1 MPKICVFVSVNVHVS
16 ILHEKHQNR
25 RKSLKRARDLEK
37 RQRSYQGIIS
47 LEEKPK
53 NDLYSTKVQSMTKK
67 TYDQSLKLCQ
77 AKSFKIELIDNISP
91 LKPLETESTSILQV
105 TSSSFYYLMHLL
117 ACLRIEGTSI
127 LNVKV

>member
-1 MPKICVFVSVNVHVS
+1 MPKICVFVSVNVQVR

-25 RKSLKRARDLEK
+25 RKSFKRARELEE

-67 TYDQSLKLCQ
+67 TYDQSLKLYQ
-77 AKSFKIELIDNISP
+77 AKSFKIELIDNKSP
-91 LKPLETESTSILQV
+91 FEAFGIGVDIYPPSYKLVFYVLSIF
-105 TSSSFYYLMHLL
+105 SSLYNSSRVW
-117 ACLRIEGTSI
+117 CT
-127 LNVKV
+127 

>member
-1 MPKICVFVSVNVHVS
+1 MPKICVFVSVNVQVR

-77 AKSFKIELIDNISP
+77 AKSFKIELIDNKSP
-91 LKPLETESTSILQV
+91 FEAFGIGVDIYPPSYKLVFYVLSIF
-105 TSSSFYYLMHLL
+105 SSLYNSSRVW
-117 ACLRIEGTSI
+117 CT
-127 LNVKV
+127 

>member
-1 MPKICVFVSVNVHVS
+1 MPKICVFVSVNVQVR

-47 LEEKPK
+47 LEEKPV
-53 NDLYSTKVQSMTKK
+53 NDLFSIKDQSMTKK

-77 AKSFKIELIDNISP
+77 AKSFKIELIDNKSP
-91 LKPLETESTSILQV
+91 FEAFGIGVDIYPPSYKLV
-105 TSSSFYYLMHLL
+105 FHLL
-117 ACLRIEGTSI
+117 SI
-127 LNVKV
+127 FSSYCNILKVWCT